1 VSRPNAEHEDTKHA
15 LIRVATRLF
24 SKHGYRGT
32 SVKQISDAAG
42 VNISLVSY
50 HFGGKENLYH
60 ACLTPWVESK
70 IEFLEKKIL
79 RPTSI
84 EEFQFRLKLFVETV
98 MESELDYEDAGCII
112 WRDIDHDDPVLQDIF
127 KTTIQPLSDRLVDFM
142 RTGQKQNFIRKDL
155 DATIVA
161 LLFLGGVQHAIRI
174 DKLRHNLQGETLH
187 DPKVRQ
193 KTIQTALEM
202 FFHGMGA

>member
-1 VSRPNAEHEDTKHA
+1 MSRTSSDQENTKAA
-15 LIRVATRLF
+15 LVRVATRLF
-24 SKHGYRGT
+24 SKQGYHGT
-32 SVKQISDAAG
+32 SVKQIADAAA
-42 VNISLVSY
+42 VNISLISY

-60 ACLTPWVESK
+60 ACLTPWVASK

-79 RPTSI
+79 RPTSA
-84 EEFQFRLKLFVETV
+84 EEFQFRLKLFVET
-98 MESELDYEDAGCII
+98 GCII
-112 WRDIDHDDPVLQDIF
+112 WRDIEHEDPVLQEIF
-127 KTTIQPLSDRLVDFM
+127 KKTIQPLSDRLVEFM

-155 DATIVA
+155 DANYVA

-193 KTIQTALEM
+193 KTISTALDM
-202 FFHGMGA
+202 FFHGMGV

>member
-1 VSRPNAEHEDTKHA
+1 MSRPSTDQENTKAA
-15 LIRVATRLF
+15 LVRVATRLF
-24 SKHGYRGT
+24 SKQGYHGT
-32 SVKQISDAAG
+32 SVKQIADAAD
-42 VNISLVSY
+42 VNISLISY

-60 ACLTPWVESK
+60 ACLSPWVESK

-79 RPTSI
+79 RPTSA

-98 MESELDYEDAGCII
+98 MESELDHEDAGCII
-112 WRDIDHDDPVLQDIF
+112 WHDIEHEDPVLQEIF
-127 KTTIQPLSDRLVDFM
+127 KKTIQPLSERLVEFM

-155 DATIVA
+155 DANYVA

-193 KTIQTALEM
+193 KTIFTALEM
-202 FFHGMGA
+202 FFHGMGV